1 MASEARS
8 WADQWGAGGIGAR
21 DYEEIDTRSQKD
33 TTTNKKNTS
42 AKAGFTKAKA
52 IATIGLEKIKSGA
65 SICVKWITNHF
76 KKKRTSI

>member
-21 DYEEIDTRSQKD
+21 DYHEIDTRSQKD
-33 TTTNKKNTS
+33 TSNNKNTS